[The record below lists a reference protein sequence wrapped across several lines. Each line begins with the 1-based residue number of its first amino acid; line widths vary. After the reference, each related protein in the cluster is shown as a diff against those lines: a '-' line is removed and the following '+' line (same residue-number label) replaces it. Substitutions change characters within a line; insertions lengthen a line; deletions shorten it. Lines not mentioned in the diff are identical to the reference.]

1 MLYTARMTS
10 GDVDEAVN
18 RFVERFS
25 ALLTDSGMPR
35 MAARVYARILAE
47 DSGQLTAAEIAERL
61 DVSPAAV
68 SGAVRYLT
76 RVGMLVRTREP
87 GARRDVYRVHDDA
100 LGEMYEQQATML
112 RRWMDAAEE
121 GAAAIGMDRPA
132 GRRLA
137 ETREFFAFLHAELPV
152 LIRRWRARKASVGAA
167 ASARHRGAA

>member
-1 MLYTARMTS
+1 MIYTVRMTS
-10 GDVDEAVN
+10 GDVEEAVN

-35 MAARVYARILAE
+35 MPARVYARILAE

-87 GARRDVYRVHDDA
+87 GGRRDVYRVHDDGW
-100 LGEMYEQQATML
+100 GEMYEQQAAML
-112 RRWMDAAEE
+112 RRWVEAAEE
-121 GAAAIGMDRPA
+121 GAAAIGTDRPA

-137 ETREFFAFLHAELPV
+137 ETRDFFAFMHAELPGV
-152 LIRRWRARKASVGAA
+152 IERWRARN
-167 ASARHRGAA
+167 R

>member
-1 MLYTARMTS
+1 MPVERDAA
-10 GDVDEAVN
+10 VD

-25 ALLTDSGMPR
+25 ALLVEGGMPR
-35 MAARVYARILAE
+35 MPARVYSRVLAE

-87 GARRDVYRVHDDA
+87 GSRRDLFRVHEEGW
-100 LGEMYEQQATML
+100 GEMYTQQAALL
-112 RRWMDAAEE
+112 RRWVEAADE
-121 GAAAIGMDRPA
+121 GAKALGLDRPA

-137 ETREFFAFLHAELPV
+137 DTRDFFAFLHAEMPG
-152 LIRRWRARKASVGAA
+152 LIRRWRER
-167 ASARHRGAA
+167 